1 MGEHRLLLSAMLG
14 FALALALAAPA
25 ARGADC
31 TFFVRA
37 GFDLADGAADGRAPG
52 RAFGTIS
59 AGVRAVQNAG
69 DVVCVGP
76 GLYLEGD
83 ITPIQDGAPGAPAL
97 TTFPIA
103 IRGDATGASTDD
115 PPGPVRIAPPSGLP
129 PEETP
134 GAAFRILGRHDV
146 VIEGFE
152 ISGFADAGIQIRSAT
167 VGGMNSRDVTV
178 RHNRIQGCRTGIDV
192 YAEGMIVI
200 EHNSVIGNAASG
212 ISIDSCPLP
221 DLFGPCRGLPSLPVV
236 PIVSN
241 NRSGGNG
248 AHGLFVRNALDA
260 VIQNNVVY
268 ANAFTGITLRG
279 VPDALVVNNLVYRSG
294 EEGLAVGSGFVGP
307 EETIDPAAF
316 ASPNAIVLNNT
327 LYGNGEWGVEVGN
340 PFAASPGAALTNNII
355 GANGDGRLGVGV
367 LNERGQ
373 QRVRTP
379 SVCGYVAGF
388 NAVLDEYGPDTPRN
402 AYDLAA
408 DPLFVDPQGPD
419 GVIGGEVVDG
429 RFVDRSADDDFR
441 LRQGDGPRSPL
452 VNAGATTTAR
462 LGLTGST
469 ATGGAA
475 DVGQVDLGFHYG
487 ASAEQVLT
495 YDTPFMP
502 LFVRTGGDDI
512 ADGMAPATA
521 FASIRTAARRAR
533 AGVTVVVGPGIYRE
547 CDITAPP
554 DSGRAG
560 FLADAA
566 GERTGD
572 APGVTL
578 VDAGRCYFDPIEAQF
593 TAGETGFNLA
603 SICGAVI
610 DGFHV
615 TGAADDGIQVQRQAD
630 GAQVRNNVVFGNA
643 KRGIN
648 VINSDDVRIA
658 NNLAVGNNGGI
669 QVGSGALP
677 VEQCGDGGAL
687 RAVVEHNTAHENRF
701 NGILIGAGLCPSTG
715 AAVRYNITGENGR
728 TTRAGGIEVGSDET
742 REANLVGYTSRY
754 NLVADRYA
762 VGVPRGVGD
771 LLIDPAFEPLFVD
784 PRGIELGGDWRL
796 DRSFRLVQRAAG
808 QDGQARAVDF
818 SDLSARKAGLASRT
832 TRTDGGADEGL
843 VDLGYH
849 YPSGGRRVSGD
860 CDGDGTVTVNEI
872 ILAVNIAL
880 GNATLS
886 SCPAASVDGE
896 TVVIADLIAAVNA
909 LLLGQE

>member
-1 MGEHRLLLSAMLG
+1 MAEHRLLLSAILG
-14 FALALALAAPA
+14 LALCAAAPA
-25 ARGADC
+25 ARAADC

-37 GFDLADGAADGRAPG
+37 GFEPAEGVADGRSPQ
-52 RAFGTIS
+52 RAFGSIS
-59 AGVRAVQNAG
+59 DGVRAVQNAG

-83 ITPIQDGAPGAPAL
+83 INPIQDGAPGAPAL
-97 TTFPIA
+97 TNFPIT
-103 IRGDATGASTDD
+103 IRGDATGESTDD
-115 PPGPVRIAPPSGLP
+115 PSGPVRIAPPSGLP
-129 PEETP
+129 PEATP

-200 EHNSVIGNAASG
+200 EHNRVIGNAASG
-212 ISIDSCPLP
+212 ISIDSCLLP
-221 DLFGPCRGLPSLPVV
+221 DLFGPCRGLPSQPVV

-241 NRSGGNG
+241 NRIGGNG
-248 AHGLFVRNALDA
+248 AHGIFVRNGLDA
-260 VIQNNVVY
+260 IIQNNVVY

-294 EEGLAVGSGFVGP
+294 EEGLAIGSGFVAP

-327 LYGNGEWGVEVGN
+327 LYGSGEWGVEVGN

-355 GANGDGRLGVGV
+355 WANGDGRLGVGV

-373 QRVRTP
+373 QTVRKP

-408 DPLFVDPQGPD
+408 DPLFVDLEGPD

-429 RFVDRSADDDFR
+429 QFLDRSADDDFR
-441 LRQGDGPRSPL
+441 LRQGNGPRSPL
-452 VNAGATTTAR
+452 VDAGATTTAR

-469 ATGGAA
+469 AVDGRA
-475 DVGQVDLGFHYG
+475 DDGQVDLGFHYG
-487 ASAEQVLT
+487 ASAEQGLT

-502 LFVRTGGDDI
+502 LFVRAGGDDI
-512 ADGMAPATA
+512 GDGMAPTSA

-533 AGVTVVVGPGIYRE
+533 AGVTVVVGPGVYRE
-547 CDITAPP
+547 CDIKAPP
-554 DSGRAG
+554 DSGRAS
-560 FLADAA
+560 FLADPA

-578 VDAGRCYFDPIEAQF
+578 VDAGRCYFDPVAEQF
-593 TAGETGFNLA
+593 TPGATGFNLA
-603 SICGAVI
+603 SVCGAVI

-615 TGAADDGIQVQRQAD
+615 TGASDDGIQVQRQAD
-630 GAQVRNNVVFGNA
+630 GAQVRNNVVFANA

-648 VINSDDVRIA
+648 VINSYDVRIA
-658 NNLAVGNNGGI
+658 NNLAVDNNGGL
-669 QVGSGALP
+669 QVGSGALS
-677 VEQCGDGGAL
+677 VEQCGDGGGL
-687 RAVVEHNTAHENRF
+687 RAIVEHNTAHANRF
-701 NGILIGAGLCPSTG
+701 NGILIGAGACPSTG
-715 AAVRYNITGENGR
+715 ATVRYNITGENGR

-742 REANLVGYTSRY
+742 REANLVGYSSRY

-762 VGVPRGVGD
+762 AGVPRGVGD
-771 LLIDPAFEPLFVD
+771 LLVDPAFEPLFVD
-784 PRGIELGGDWRL
+784 PRGVKVTGDWRL
-796 DRSFRLVQRAAG
+796 DGSFRLRQRAAG
-808 QDGQARAVDF
+808 QGEQARAVDF
-818 SDLSARKAGLASRT
+818 SDLSALRAGLGSRS
-832 TRTDGGADEGL
+832 TRTDGGVDEGL

-849 YPSGGRRVSGD
+849 YPSGGQRLIGD
-860 CDGDGTVTVNEI
+860 CDGDAMVTVNEI

-886 SCPAASVDGE
+886 ACPAASADGE
-896 TVVIADLIAAVNA
+896 RVVIADLIAAVNA
-909 LLLGQE
+909 LLLGPG